1 MIFMKRGESDK
12 CSGSNSIEYFGRNT
26 YFQHNVVIRSTMH
39 KIPLGRFFRHTVL
52 RDNEGNKTAWI
63 LRTFKLHEF
72 SSAVADK
79 LCQGL
84 ATVSSI
90 GIWETPVF
98 SSRRVQSGTSVWS
111 VWSELAKHTL
121 YEVRWPSHKSSQ
133 SYSYKWSRQ
142 WAGIDWAL
150 LVCSGQ
156 TITWGY
162 CVQTQMYCVHD

>member
-12 CSGSNSIEYFGRNT
+12 CSGSNSNEYFGRNT

-39 KIPLGRFFRHTVL
+39 KIPLGRFFRHTVQ

-84 ATVSSI
+84 ATVSPI
-90 GIWETPVF
+90 GKPQWASVQF
-98 SSRRVQSGTSVWS
+98 SSRTVQSKTS

-121 YEVRWPSHKSSQ
+121 YEVRWPSHKSCQSQ
-133 SYSYKWSRQ
+133 HIRSDKDSEQ
-142 WAGIDWAL
+142 E
-150 LVCSGQ
+150 
-156 TITWGY
+156 
-162 CVQTQMYCVHD
+162 